1 MEGSKFHAHIFATC
15 PSTCNHKHSGVVSE
29 SEVSGT
35 QMLLV
40 SILVQRVIFQ
50 KLSQVIHPKVET
62 PTEAVVF
69 VSENTGLRDLKH
81 QQTDI

>member
-1 MEGSKFHAHIFATC
+1 
-15 PSTCNHKHSGVVSE
+15 
-29 SEVSGT
+29 
-35 QMLLV
+35 MLLV
-40 SILVQRVIFQ
+40 SIVVQRVIFQ

-69 VSENTGLRDLKH
+69 VSENTELRDLKH